1 MLVTCLCNR
10 LHNVCD
16 CKIVDQ
22 LHKCHLVEIH
32 STCFIS
38 NMSKLSAFL
47 LLVGNT
53 RIGCGVSKVND
64 VQQAMLMPVTTV

>member
-32 STCFIS
+32 CNPLVLYQTLVLFYYWLGIQ
-38 NMSKLSAFL
+38 KLVVESL
-47 LLVGNT
+47 
-53 RIGCGVSKVND
+53 R
-64 VQQAMLMPVTTV
+64 